1 MFKLERWFGYLL
13 PYRMSSSR
21 QDEFYQCLERIAEQ
35 EDVRSIF
42 IVGANNDKYTVKALQ
57 TGANQ
62 NKNEVAMFFLASEKA
77 DEAGSGFEIKKFKQE
92 KDVDF
97 FDLAVIDLSA
107 SNGLYKC
114 GIDASPH
121 CLDAKF
127 IAIEGMS
134 EISKYPEYHELI
146 RNSRYVPLVS
156 DPALRNGYVVFE
168 RREWLPLEAN
178 ISEVEAAYF
187 APQIAGAGQ

>member
-1 MFKLERWFGYLL
+1 
-13 PYRMSSSR
+13 
-21 QDEFYQCLERIAEQ
+21 
-35 EDVRSIF
+35 
-42 IVGANNDKYTVKALQ
+42 
-57 TGANQ
+57 
-62 NKNEVAMFFLASEKA
+62 
-77 DEAGSGFEIKKFKQE
+77 
-92 KDVDF
+92 
-97 FDLAVIDLSA
+97 VIDLSA
-107 SNGLYKC
+107 SNVLYKH

-121 CLDAKF
+121 CLNAKF

-134 EISKYPEYHELI
+134 EISKYPEYHELT

-178 ISEVEAAYF
+178 ISEVEAAYS